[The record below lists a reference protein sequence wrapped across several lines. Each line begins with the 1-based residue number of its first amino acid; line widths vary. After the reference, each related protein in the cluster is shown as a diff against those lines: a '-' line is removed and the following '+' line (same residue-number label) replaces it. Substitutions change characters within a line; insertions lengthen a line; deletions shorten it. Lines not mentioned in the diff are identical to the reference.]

1 MSRVVVAGA
10 GLAGHEVVRRLL
22 ADPAFDGTITWHA
35 GEPGHPYNRVLLT
48 DLLAGRHA
56 PSAIELP
63 TLTDPRLIYRN
74 TQLRSIAK
82 ADFDHLVIATGAE
95 AVIPP
100 VRGNTVALRTLADVR
115 TILAELNADGNL
127 DETARR
133 DTRSRGEANQDT
145 GSGIAQTDR
154 PPLAG
159 ARGETNGETGSGAT
173 PTGGVPLFGGRA
185 RSGARGEATR
195 EAGSGS
201 GMAQLGRSVL
211 AGLGGRRHAA
221 TRRVAVV
228 GGGPLGVETACA
240 LASRGIRVELL
251 HRGPHVL
258 SRWLD
263 AESGA
268 LLAGSLAQAGITVH
282 CDTDVSAITGGIW
295 PTADLVILACGA
307 QPRVGLARA
316 AGLPVGR
323 GILVDSSGRSLGDER
338 IFAVGD
344 CAQSVDRP
352 SGALAALDDARR
364 AAFSIVNGFSPLPA
378 APPPLRLRTYGIPGA
393 DVAVMGRPR
402 PEASIQF
409 TDQRRRTRKVLVLDG
424 DVPVAAALVGDVGA
438 AAALARAIARPTAP
452 APQSPA
458 ALLTSGAGRGAGGFD
473 GT

>member
-56 PSAIELP
+56 PGAIELP
-63 TLTDPRLIYRN
+63 TLSDPRLIYRN

-82 ADFDHLVIATGAE
+82 AEFDHLIIATGAE

-100 VRGNTVALRTLADVR
+100 VRGNAVALRTLADVR
-115 TILAELNADGNL
+115 TILAELDADGNL
-127 DETARR
+127 GETARR
-133 DTRSRGEANQDT
+133 DTGSRGEADQD
-145 GSGIAQTDR
+145 A
-154 PPLAG
+154 
-159 ARGETNGETGSGAT
+159 
-173 PTGGVPLFGGRA
+173 
-185 RSGARGEATR
+185 
-195 EAGSGS
+195 GS

-221 TRRVAVV
+221 ARRVAVV

-251 HRGPHVL
+251 HRGPHIL

-307 QPRVGLARA
+307 QPRVGLART

-344 CAQSVDRP
+344 CAQSADRP

-364 AAFSIVNGFSPLPA
+364 AAFSIVNGFAPLPV

-393 DVAVMGRPR
+393 DVAVVGRPH

-438 AAALARAIARPTAP
+438 ATALARAIARPTAP

-458 ALLTSGAGRGAGGFD
+458 ALLTSGAARGAGGFD
-473 GT
+473 GM

>member
-56 PSAIELP
+56 PGAIELP
-63 TLTDPRLIYRN
+63 TLSDPRLIYRN

-82 ADFDHLVIATGAE
+82 AEFDHLIIATGAE

-100 VRGNTVALRTLADVR
+100 VRGNAVALRTLADVR
-115 TILAELNADGNL
+115 TILAELDADGNL
-127 DETARR
+127 GETARR
-133 DTRSRGEANQDT
+133 DTGSRGEADQD
-145 GSGIAQTDR
+145 A
-154 PPLAG
+154 
-159 ARGETNGETGSGAT
+159 
-173 PTGGVPLFGGRA
+173 
-185 RSGARGEATR
+185 
-195 EAGSGS
+195 GS

-221 TRRVAVV
+221 ARRVAVV

-251 HRGPHVL
+251 HRGPHIL

-307 QPRVGLARA
+307 QPRVGLART

-344 CAQSVDRP
+344 CAQSADRP

-364 AAFSIVNGFSPLPA
+364 AAFSIVNGFAPLPV

-393 DVAVMGRPR
+393 DVAVVGRPH

-438 AAALARAIARPTAP
+438 VTALARAIARPTAP
-452 APQSPA
+452 VPQSPA
-458 ALLTSGAGRGAGGFD
+458 ALLTSGAARGAGGFD
-473 GT
+473 GM